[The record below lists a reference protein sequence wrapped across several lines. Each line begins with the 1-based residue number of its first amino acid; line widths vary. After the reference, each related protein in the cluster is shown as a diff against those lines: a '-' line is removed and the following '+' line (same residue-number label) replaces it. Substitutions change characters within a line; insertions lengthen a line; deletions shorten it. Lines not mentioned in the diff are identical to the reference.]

1 MIEFEG
7 REYIVDDATTNAYNL
22 LNYINEYMKS
32 NGIKNRKGEIVQFK
46 INLGSPIWLIIF
58 GVGYIATVIQ
68 KLIYAVAQ
76 AFSINSCADQ
86 QVLNLAQVAR
96 VTRKTGSY
104 STMVMRVSASSED
117 CTITTAD
124 TVTVTYNDIEYVFR
138 PAIEYVIPKY
148 NTDSVLLFADKVGPV
163 YITSGSIKEFD
174 EPIKNML
181 SCTNLGSE
189 PGTGAESI
197 AALRTRIQQN
207 ETVVPVNSVI
217 NALNGLTGVGKA
229 NMYFN
234 TSNNETVTV
243 AGHAVPPR
251 STILFVQGTSREI
264 ASTYYKYMTA
274 PTVTEGAIVQDF
286 IAVNGQSFP
295 VGYFP
300 PETIQLYVKLY
311 LSKNLPDDEIQSLRS
326 AVASLS
332 NTLPMGSDYTQ
343 AYILDS
349 LSDNELFGSIIGC
362 ELSSDGS
369 TFSNSVALGYN
380 NIGVIQNSETY
391 IVIEAPE
398 E

>member
-22 LNYINEYMKS
+22 LNYINEYMKN

-68 KLIYAVAQ
+68 RLIYAVAQ

-86 QVLNLAQVAR
+86 QILNLAQIAR

-104 STMVMRVSASSED
+104 STMAMRVSASSED

-124 TVTVTYNDIEYVFR
+124 TITVTYNDIEYIFR

-163 YITSGSIKEFD
+163 YVTSGSIKEFD
-174 EPIKNML
+174 APVKNML
-181 SCTNLGSE
+181 SCSNLGSE
-189 PGTGAESI
+189 PGTGPESI

-217 NALNGLTGVGKA
+217 NALNGLIGVGKA

-234 TSNNETVTV
+234 TSNNETVIV
-243 AGHAVPPR
+243 AGHSVPPR
-251 STILFVQGTSREI
+251 TAILFVQGTSGEI

-274 PTVTEGAIVQDF
+274 PTVTEGAIMQDF
-286 IAVNGQSFP
+286 TAVNGQNFP

-300 PETIQLYVKLY
+300 PEAIQLYVKLY
-311 LSKNLPDDEIQSLRS
+311 LSKSLPDDELQALRS

-332 NTLPMGSDYTQ
+332 NKLPMGADYTQ
-343 AYILDS
+343 AYILDG
-349 LSDNELFGSIIGC
+349 LSDNDLFGNIIGC
-362 ELSSDGS
+362 ELSQDGDAY
-369 TFSNSVALGYN
+369 SNSVAMGYN
-380 NIGVIQNSETY
+380 NVGIIQNSETY
-391 IVIEAPE
+391 IVIETPE